1 VKAVR
6 SESTKHVTCN
16 LCGKDDYSVKF
27 PAGEAQRNQIVEC
40 NMCGLMYANPRTTVE
55 EHEALS
61 QADADQVFSEISTS
75 YRQRL
80 EKETLQVRDYAG
92 TRSFLAERFPR
103 RGKLLEIGS
112 GFGYL
117 SRFFREDGWQTL
129 GVDPNAGFCKY
140 AESEFGLNVIAATLP
155 EADVADESV
164 DVALMMHVIEHVPD
178 PVDTLREIYRVLR
191 PGGIFVMETP
201 RYDSLMFKV
210 LGRRE
215 RSLSCDGHIYF
226 FTRLSLRKLA
236 KRAGFEVVREDMVG
250 RSLTMDRLIFN
261 VGVVSKSKR
270 TQVTLRNFA
279 TKTRANKVHMS
290 INLRDMER
298 IYLRKP
304 HKQSGCA

>member
-1 VKAVR
+1 MRAVR
-6 SESTKHVTCN
+6 SEPTKHVTCN

-27 PAGEAQRNQIVEC
+27 PAGKAQRNQIVEC
-40 NMCGLMYANPRTTVE
+40 NVCGLMYANPRVTEE
-55 EHEALS
+55 EHEVLS
-61 QADADQVFSEISTS
+61 KADANQVFSEIGTS
-75 YRQRL
+75 HRQRM
-80 EKETLQVRDYAG
+80 EKETLQVRDYAV
-92 TRSFLAERFPR
+92 TRSLLAECFPN
-103 RGKLLEIGS
+103 RGQLLEIGS

-117 SRFFREDGWQTL
+117 SRFFREDGWQTV
-129 GVDPNAGFCKY
+129 GVDPNAAFCRY
-140 AESEFGLNVIAATLP
+140 AESELGLNVIAATLP

-191 PGGIFVMETP
+191 PSGILVMETP
-201 RYDSLMFKV
+201 RYDTLTFKV

-226 FTRLSLRKLA
+226 FTSLSLRKLA
-236 KRAGFEVVREDMVG
+236 TRTGFEVVREDMVG
-250 RSLTMDRLIFN
+250 RSLTMDRLIYN

-270 TQVTLRNFA
+270 VQAALRNFA
-279 TKTRANKVHMS
+279 TKTRSNKVSMS

-304 HKQSGCA
+304 YHQSGCA